1 MRNPLLFILIA
12 SALIFSRSCET
23 TEKIDDFPLRPSQL
37 VLNCLFTSDSTWNI
51 QVSYSLSVL
60 DNAPLE
66 MIEDAE
72 IELYKNGELVDHVT
86 TPGIDGFYHS
96 DSLLPFEGETYSV
109 KVTAP
114 GYEKEV
120 FAQDYLPERV
130 SLKSL
135 SSTLI
140 DSSFHIWNDYYTDL
154 PVETGHVEG
163 FIDLTISDPPGVSN
177 YYNLQVYMLE
187 RRLLDREDSTSW
199 YYRRK
204 PVNYSVTDATTEVT
218 SMRGGA
224 LLTDQYFDGMEHKMK
239 IRYNEWDDKPVIDT
253 FYVEL
258 ISLTEAGFLYR
269 RSIEDYQDAKGDPF
283 SEPVLVYSN
292 IENGFGIFAGYSSY
306 TGVVQILE

>member
-1 MRNPLLFILIA
+1 MRTSLLIILI
-12 SALIFSRSCET
+12 SFTLIFSRSCET

-37 VLNCLFTSDSTWNI
+37 VLNCLFTADSTWDI

-72 IELYKNGELVDHVT
+72 IELFMNGELVDHLT
-86 TPGIDGFYHS
+86 TPGDDGYYHS
-96 DSLLPFEGETYSV
+96 DTMLPKEGETYSV

-114 GYEKEV
+114 GYEEEV
-120 FAQDYLPERV
+120 FARDYLPAMV
-130 SLKSL
+130 PLKSL

-140 DSSFHIWNDYYTDL
+140 DSSFHTWNDYYTDL
-154 PVETGHVEG
+154 PVETGHIEG
-163 FIDLTISDPPGVSN
+163 FIDLTIQDPPGVSN
-177 YYNLQVYMLE
+177 FYNLQVYMVE
-187 RRLLDREDSTSW
+187 RRLQDREDSTSW
-199 YYRRK
+199 YFRRK

-224 LLTDQYFDGMEHKMK
+224 LLSDQFFDGMEHKLK
-239 IRYNEWDDKPVIDT
+239 IRYDEWDDKPVIDT

-258 ISLTEAGFLYR
+258 ISLTEAGYLYR
-269 RSIEDYQDAKGDPF
+269 RSIEDYQEAQGDPF